1 VNIDQQQKTDQLK
14 ALEEEIRKLERSVNY
29 YKELSDEVAGYN
41 IMVDS
46 QVVFLKRDLEQKKIG
61 YEILHK
67 LHETI
72 GSKIDLDTF
81 FDATLKL
88 ILTTLKMDRALIL
101 WRNDNF
107 QDSFI
112 PKWYLGYQKS
122 EIEDYLKEAQDLTE
136 LNDLIEPSILVNK
149 STQKSPAVESLCRNL
164 LIPFMVGTPIVSGD
178 AINGWLI
185 AGREKEALPFY
196 PPLMPGDLEI
206 FEVIGGFIKANV
218 SNHQLLSNLTRAN
231 KRLENYNKELADK
244 VEVRTREIEISRKEL
259 EKEKIKSDGLLLNIL
274 PVKVADEL
282 KETGTSE
289 ARSLD
294 GVTILFTDFVKFTKF
309 AESMTP

>member
-1 VNIDQQQKTDQLK
+1 
-14 ALEEEIRKLERSVNY
+14 
-29 YKELSDEVAGYN
+29 
-41 IMVDS
+41 
-46 QVVFLKRDLEQKKIG
+46 
-61 YEILHK
+61 
-67 LHETI
+67 
-72 GSKIDLDTF
+72 
-81 FDATLKL
+81 
-88 ILTTLKMDRALIL
+88 
-101 WRNDNF
+101 
-107 QDSFI
+107 
-112 PKWYLGYQKS
+112 
-122 EIEDYLKEAQDLTE
+122 
-136 LNDLIEPSILVNK
+136 
-149 STQKSPAVESLCRNL
+149 
-164 LIPFMVGTPIVSGD
+164 
-178 AINGWLI
+178 
-185 AGREKEALPFY
+185 
-196 PPLMPGDLEI
+196 MPGDLEI

-309 AESMTP
+309 AESMTPKELVSELHACFSAFDRLVEEYSVEKIKTIGDGYMAAGGMNGNAVESAANVVRVALEMQKFISQRKRNIEARSSSSFSMRVGINSGPVVAGIVGFKKFQYDIWGDTVNTASRMESSGELDKVNISSSTYQLIKDIPEFSFEPRGKLAVKGKNDMEMWFVSYKLT